1 MINSRANAKIKE
13 IKRLYNKKYREETS
27 SYIVEG
33 IKMVREAI
41 IANQPIKAIV
51 GVPEV
56 LQTIEFCGGEIIE
69 VSKEVFDS
77 ITDEV
82 NPQGILAVIGMPKTK
97 PKKAKGKCLL
107 LDGVSDPGNMG
118 TIIRTAAA
126 SGYKDIYLINTVSP
140 FNPKAVRA
148 SMSGI
153 YFVNL
158 YNGSA
163 DEILGVIDVP
173 IISADMSG
181 EDVFAFK
188 KPNEFCLVI
197 GNEANGISDE
207 VRGKSKYTIKYQWK
221 KQLKV

>member
-51 GVPEV
+51 GIPEV

-82 NPQGILAVIGMPKTK
+82 SPQGILAIISMPKTK
-97 PKKAKGKCLL
+97 PIKPTGKCLL

-126 SGYKDIYLINTVSP
+126 SGYAKPTSSDAMTCKRLHTEISSP
-140 FNPKAVRA
+140 A
-148 SMSGI
+148 SRS
-153 YFVNL
+153 
-158 YNGSA
+158 
-163 DEILGVIDVP
+163 
-173 IISADMSG
+173 
-181 EDVFAFK
+181 FA
-188 KPNEFCLVI
+188 
-197 GNEANGISDE
+197 
-207 VRGKSKYTIKYQWK
+207 R
-221 KQLKV
+221 